1 MQPPYIKM
9 LSDEYGA
16 ESLIQSLLSPY
27 EVKGVR
33 RVRQVERL
41 LFESAS
47 PPLILRA
54 SGCKLGS
61 SRNSRR

>member
-27 EVKGVR
+27 AVKGVR

-47 PPLILRA
+47 PP
-54 SGCKLGS
+54 
-61 SRNSRR
+61 